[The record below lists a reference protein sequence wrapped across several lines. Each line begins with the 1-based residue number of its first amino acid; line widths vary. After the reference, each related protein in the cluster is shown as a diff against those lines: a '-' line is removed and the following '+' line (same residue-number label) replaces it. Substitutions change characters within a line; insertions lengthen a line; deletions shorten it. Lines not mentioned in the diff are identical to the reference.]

1 MVFWGAPCRQDEHQ
15 VLPFHVKMLHFFSVI
30 LVFLSE
36 TSQRLILLTEST
48 LKSWRARF
56 YPGKIQDEPHPW
68 PVPLFFGWVPPGNP
82 PVHDF
87 DWNKSCV
94 LKVSKLG
101 ILTSKLVLLLSDQMQ
116 EWSHS
121 RHHFLTV
128 TRGWLLRCHATVSI
142 WQLKGLNMRSSQL
155 LVNKQKTIIKNP
167 VMILRCTHQR
177 VVTSWTHT
185 HINHNFPH
193 TDDLL
198 MRIAYLDCNLN

>member
-1 MVFWGAPCRQDEHQ
+1 MINKVTNTHCRSKITFFLLTLYKSLKNFLLGTSNAIFFTSAFFNGYRRRSGKWCFGARP
-15 VLPFHVKMLHFFSVI
+15 VGKMNTKFCFFMSRCCI
-30 LVFLSE
+30 FFLSSWFFIRDKSE
-36 TSQRLILLTEST
+36 ADTFDGKHLEELTS
-48 LKSWRARF
+48 KS
-56 YPGKIQDEPHPW
+56 YPGKIQDESHLW

-142 WQLKGLNMRSSQL
+142 
-155 LVNKQKTIIKNP
+155 
-167 VMILRCTHQR
+167 
-177 VVTSWTHT
+177 
-185 HINHNFPH
+185 
-193 TDDLL
+193 
-198 MRIAYLDCNLN
+198 

>member
-1 MVFWGAPCRQDEHQ
+1 MINKVTNTHCRSKITFFLLTLYKSLKNFLLGTSNAIFFTSAFFNGYRRRSGKWCFGARP
-15 VLPFHVKMLHFFSVI
+15 VGKMNTKFCFFMSRCCI
-30 LVFLSE
+30 FFLSSWFFIRDKSAADTFDGKHLE
-36 TSQRLILLTEST
+36 ELTS
-48 LKSWRARF
+48 KS
-56 YPGKIQDEPHPW
+56 YPGKIQDESNLW

-142 WQLKGLNMRSSQL
+142 
-155 LVNKQKTIIKNP
+155 
-167 VMILRCTHQR
+167 
-177 VVTSWTHT
+177 
-185 HINHNFPH
+185 
-193 TDDLL
+193 
-198 MRIAYLDCNLN
+198 

>member
-1 MVFWGAPCRQDEHQ
+1 MINKVTNTHCRSKIIFFLLTLYKSLKNFLLGTSNAIFFTSAFFNGYRRRSGKWCFGARP
-15 VLPFHVKMLHFFSVI
+15 VGKMTTKFCFFMSRCCI
-30 LVFLSE
+30 FFLSSWFFIRDKSE
-36 TSQRLILLTEST
+36 ADTFDGKHLEELTS
-48 LKSWRARF
+48 KS
-56 YPGKIQDEPHPW
+56 YPGKIQDESHLW
-68 PVPLFFGWVPPGNP
+68 PVRLFFGWVPPGNP

-142 WQLKGLNMRSSQL
+142 
-155 LVNKQKTIIKNP
+155 
-167 VMILRCTHQR
+167 
-177 VVTSWTHT
+177 
-185 HINHNFPH
+185 
-193 TDDLL
+193 
-198 MRIAYLDCNLN
+198 